1 MKQKALIVSIKGTKL
16 TKMERVLF
24 SKEKP
29 WGTIL
34 FKRNLK
40 SIDQIRY
47 LISQIKKLTKN
58 SKFPIMVDEEGSSVS
73 RLKDI
78 INHNFNANF
87 FGNLFNHNNKICL
100 SILNHYINSICIVL
114 KDLGINI
121 NTVPVLMY

>member
-24 SKEKP
+24 SIEKP

-47 LISQIKKLTKN
+47 LISQIKN
-58 SKFPIMVDEEGSSVS
+58 
-73 RLKDI
+73 
-78 INHNFNANF
+78 
-87 FGNLFNHNNKICL
+87 
-100 SILNHYINSICIVL
+100 
-114 KDLGINI
+114 
-121 NTVPVLMY
+121 